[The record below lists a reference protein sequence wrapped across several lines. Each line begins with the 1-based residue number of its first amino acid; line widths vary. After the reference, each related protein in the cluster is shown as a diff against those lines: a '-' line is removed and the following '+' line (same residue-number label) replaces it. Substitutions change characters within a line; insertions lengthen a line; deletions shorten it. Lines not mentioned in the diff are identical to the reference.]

1 MFTRSRWVLVLLAL
15 AAIGLVELISDS
27 VLDPLI
33 PFPGDT
39 LLVMA
44 VIAGVGLL
52 GVTIAF
58 RSIDRLAAELRE
70 RNAELEASNATTR
83 ALHRV
88 SLALVTLSDLDA
100 ILHTVVESARDLL
113 GADVALLVLTRS
125 DGTLMLAA
133 SSGPDDV
140 FDPAGALPGTDFRRF
155 VQADLIGTHL
165 AAAVRRGGHSIGTLA
180 VGSRSERAYAVD
192 AVETLASLAGQAA
205 LAIERDRLQRENRE
219 MAIRAERERIA
230 REMHDGLAQVLGYVN
245 TKSQAVAELLAAGS
259 IDGARAQLA
268 ELSAAAR
275 SVYVDVREAIL
286 GLNSPI
292 SPDHDLVG
300 ALEGY
305 GVRFSAASK
314 LATTVTADDAA
325 RRLRLAPASEAQIFR
340 IVQEALTNVRKHAAA
355 RRAMVSV
362 DLGGDDLVVA
372 VEDDGRGPRPID
384 DSGSGWPTYGL
395 QAMRERATAL
405 GGTIELEPRAGGGSR
420 LELRVPLAAALE
432 VA

>member
-1 MFTRSRWVLVLLAL
+1 MFTRSRWVVVLVAL
-15 AAIGLVELISDS
+15 VVIGLVELVSDS
-27 VLDPLI
+27 ILDPI
-33 PFPGDT
+33 VPFPGDT
-39 LLVMA
+39 FLVMA

-52 GVTIAF
+52 GVAIAF
-58 RSIDRLAAELRE
+58 RSIDRLAAQLRE
-70 RNAELEASNATTR
+70 RNAELEVSSATTR

-88 SLALVTLSDLDA
+88 SLALATLSDLEA
-100 ILHTVVESARDLL
+100 ILQTIVDSARDLL
-113 GADVALLVLTRS
+113 GADVALLVLTLS
-125 DGTLMLAA
+125 DGTLLLAA
-133 SSGPDDV
+133 CSGPDQA
-140 FDPAGALPGTDFRRF
+140 FDRDGTLPGTDFKRF
-155 VQADLIGTHL
+155 VHDDVTRTHL

-205 LAIERDRLQRENRE
+205 LAIERDRLQREIRE

-268 ELSAAAR
+268 ELSTAAR

-292 SPDHDLVG
+292 PPDHDLVG
-300 ALEGY
+300 AIEAY

-314 LATTVTADDAA
+314 LVTTVAANDDA
-325 RRLRLAPASEAQIFR
+325 RSLRLAPASEAQIFR
-340 IVQEALTNVRKHAAA
+340 IVQEALTNIRKHAAA
-355 RRAMVSV
+355 RRATVSV

-372 VEDDGRGPRPID
+372 VEDDGRGPWSVD
-384 DSGSGWPTYGL
+384 ESDSGWPTYGL

-405 GGTIELEPRAGGGSR
+405 GGTIELEPRTGGGSR
-420 LELRVPLAAALE
+420 LELRVPLASALE